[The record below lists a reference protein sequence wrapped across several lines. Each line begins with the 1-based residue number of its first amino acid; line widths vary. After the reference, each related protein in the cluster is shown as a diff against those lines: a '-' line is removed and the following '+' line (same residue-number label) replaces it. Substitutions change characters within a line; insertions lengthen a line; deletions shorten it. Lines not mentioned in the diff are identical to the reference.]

1 MTIGP
6 LDATPSAYP
15 RTSRYYGIEQAVH
28 VADDGQEIPYL
39 RRRLLPRAGDL
50 AVITEYEVRDGDR
63 PDLVAN
69 QFLGDPEQWWRIA
82 DANPVLDPREL
93 TDTAGKK
100 IRITLPEGVPGAAR

>member
-1 MTIGP
+1 
-6 LDATPSAYP
+6 LDAVPAPSPYP
-15 RTSRYYGIEQAVH
+15 RTSRYYGIEQAVYRA
-28 VADDGQEIPYL
+28 VDGEEIPYL
-39 RRRLLPRAGDL
+39 RRRLLPQPESL
-50 AVITEYEVRDGDR
+50 AQIGEYVVREGDR

-100 IRITLPEGVPGAAR
+100 IRITLPEGVPGAAG